1 MQFYLQLGVFRDPG
15 VRRAKQGLCA
25 GRCVCH
31 GARMAVLLGSKHRF
45 AAEVGDWD
53 GPALRLVDLWVAGQW
68 LPVMTM

>member
-1 MQFYLQLGVFRDPG
+1 
-15 VRRAKQGLCA
+15 
-25 GRCVCH
+25 
-31 GARMAVLLGSKHRF
+31 MAVLLGSKHRF